1 MHFCL
6 VIQELM
12 LKMLTMVVY
21 VCIYINIGM
30 IYKYL
35 LRMYI
40 CCYRAKNHC
49 SSTYTHLSKVL
60 LLRIFIPYHTVT

>member
-21 VCIYINIGM
+21 VCINIGM

-40 CCYRAKNHC
+40 CCYRAKNHR
-49 SSTYTHLSKVL
+49 SSTHLSKVP
-60 LLRIFIPYHTVT
+60 LLRIFIPYDTVT